1 MRVLLFLALAALPLP
16 VAAQGADEVGGGI
29 AAFEAGIICAPEVTG
44 TLPAPDTVAGVTNI
58 VDGPVEFV
66 SRGRNVPAVLGMGFG
81 ARAQA
86 KSKDLYAVT
95 VVVTHPPMGAQSQT
109 RQSYQ
114 TVVRA
119 DQKSVT
125 LYQFDFDYELV
136 PGPWVIE
143 AYDGD
148 VLLYR
153 ANFNVVVPS
162 LVPELASICGYE
174 NLLS

>member
-1 MRVLLFLALAALPLP
+1 MRHLALLALLALPLP
-16 VAAQGADEVGGGI
+16 PAAQGADEVGRAI
-29 AAFEAGIICAPEVTG
+29 SAFEAGIICAPEVTG
-44 TLPAPDTVAGVTNI
+44 TNPAPDTIAGVTNI

-86 KSKDLYAVT
+86 KGGDIFPVT
-95 VVVTHPPMGAQSQT
+95 VVVTHPPMGDAGQT
-109 RQSYQ
+109 RQSYE
-114 TVVRA
+114 TIVRG
-119 DQKSVT
+119 DEMSIT
-125 LYQFDFDYELV
+125 LYQFDFDYELL

-148 VLLYR
+148 LLLFR
-153 ANFNVVVPS
+153 ANFTVVAPA
-162 LVPELASICGYE
+162 LVPELATLCGYE

>member
-66 SRGRNVPAVLGMGFG
+66 SRGRNVP
-81 ARAQA
+81 AQA